1 MGFFVG
7 KEGVMPHVG
16 IVGARKYKRKK
27 SVKKLVLSLPEDSII
42 VTSKCSGVCSWSKG
56 FAKARGLEV
65 LIYAPDLT
73 NIRSNFDVA
82 ERYYKRNRELVERCD
97 LIHAFLSA
105 IDGYQGGTRF
115 EIEYAIK
122 IGVPVKVHHEA
133 GKTEIFQQ
141 FTLPFK
147 GIDNSFLPNWKG
159 FFVETF
165 A

>member
-1 MGFFVG
+1 
-7 KEGVMPHVG
+7 MPHVG
-16 IVGARKYKRKK
+16 IVGARKYKRKIK
-27 SVKKLVLSLPEDSII
+27 VKKLVLSLPEDSII
-42 VTSKCSGVCSWSKG
+42 VTSKCSGVCSWSKV

-73 NIRSNFDVA
+73 NIRSHFDVA

-105 IDGYQGGTRF
+105 ADGYQGGTRF

-122 IGVPVKVHHEA
+122 IGVPVKVHYET
-133 GKTEIFQQ
+133 GKSEIFQQ
-141 FTLPFK
+141 FKIPFK
-147 GIDNSFLPNWKG
+147 REERLFFPRWES